1 MSMSRR
7 LLWLNGIAIIAVAMH
22 HAAAFSLQAMFDWT
36 DRYAAVSVPNYDQIG
51 SLAYYVLMLLRLLLT
66 FAGPAFFFI
75 SGYFIGITAKGE
87 QSKISWEMILSRVKL
102 LIVPFLLWTAVRYVL
117 LRDLPR
123 SIDDVLT
130 PYHWI
135 PLLIQFY
142 LLAPFIVVLAK
153 RNWKL
158 MLLAIALFGWVMSY
172 MTYRAAFG
180 WAAAQELE
188 SSLPNWFFLFNLPF
202 WFPFG
207 VVIGI
212 HLIQFKPR
220 LIQYRWHLL
229 IASIVMSILVIVE
242 YAVVDQLTGP
252 AWLGPG
258 FSGFSKLPYSLSL
271 ILAFLAFDKSRMPLA
286 NEVSEIGTKSLG
298 IYLGNIPSV
307 YVAAVF
313 MYRLTPW
320 ILGYQLVYLGI
331 LILVGLGVPLM
342 LMEIVRRSPIRRRY
356 RVLFG

>member
-7 LLWLNGIAIIAVAMH
+7 LLWLNGIAIIAVALH
-22 HAAAFSLQAMFDWT
+22 HSAAFSLQAMFDWT

-51 SLAYYVLMLLRLLLT
+51 SPAYYVLMLLRLLLT

-87 QSKISWEMILSRVKL
+87 QSKIRWEMIWSRIKL
-102 LIVPFLLWTAVRYVL
+102 LVVPFLLWTAVRYIL

-123 SIDDVLT
+123 NIDDILT

-158 MLLAIALFGWVMSY
+158 MLVAIALFGWFMSY
-172 MTYRAAFG
+172 LTYRAEFG
-180 WAAAQELE
+180 WMPARELQ
-188 SSLPNWFFLFNLPF
+188 SSLPNWLFIFNLPF

-207 VVIGI
+207 VVMGL
-212 HLIQFKPR
+212 HLVQFKPR
-220 LIQYRWHLL
+220 LIQYRWPLL
-229 IASIVMSILVIVE
+229 VAAIVMAVLVLVE
-242 YAVVDQLTGP
+242 YTVVDQLTGP

-258 FSGFSKLPYSLSL
+258 FSGFSKLPYSLFL

-286 NEVSEIGTKSLG
+286 NEISQIGTKSLG

-307 YVAAVF
+307 YLAAVF
-313 MYRLTPW
+313 MYRLMPG
-320 ILGYQLVYLGI
+320 ILGYQLVYLSI
-331 LILVGLGVPLM
+331 LTLVGLGIPLL
-342 LMEIVRRSPIRRRY
+342 LMEIVRRSPMRHRY